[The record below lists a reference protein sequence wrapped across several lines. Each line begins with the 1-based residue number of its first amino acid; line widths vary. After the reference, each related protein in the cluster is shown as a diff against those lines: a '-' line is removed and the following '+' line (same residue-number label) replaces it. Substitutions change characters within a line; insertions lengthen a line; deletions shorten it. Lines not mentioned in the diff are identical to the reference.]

1 YMGRLVNRK
10 LANTIQLKTKTKFIS
25 SMSELLK
32 NMVLNHQGIAWLPE
46 YSISEELHNKKVIIL
61 DKNELVIPIK
71 SYIYRMNTRLN
82 NAAERFWNNLQ
93 NIQFI
98 NEDILN
104 KP

>member
-1 YMGRLVNRK
+1 
-10 LANTIQLKTKTKFIS
+10 
-25 SMSELLK
+25 
-32 NMVLNHQGIAWLPE
+32 HQGIAWLPE
-46 YSISEELHNKKVIIL
+46 YSISEELRNKKVIIL

-71 SYIYRMNTRLN
+71 GYIYRMNTRLN